1 MKKMAKSKAKKMRER
16 IVREGKRN
24 PIHDRSAFA
33 HQEIYNWMTTK
44 TTKSKRE
51 KLNSI
56 KHKKRLSST
65 GYNEDNSRS
74 FIYTAC
80 F

>member
-1 MKKMAKSKAKKMRER
+1 MAKSKAKKTRER
-16 IVREGKRN
+16 AVRQGKRD
-24 PIHDRSAFA
+24 PIQERSAFA
-33 HQEIYNWMTTK
+33 NQEIYNWMTTK

-65 GYNEDNSRS
+65 GYNEDHSRS

>member
-1 MKKMAKSKAKKMRER
+1 MRER
-16 IVREGKRN
+16 VVREGKRD
-24 PIHDRSAFA
+24 PINDRSAFA
-33 HQEIYNWMTTK
+33 QQDMYNFMTTK

-51 KLNSI
+51 KLNNI

-65 GYNEDNSRS
+65 GYTEDHSR
-74 FIYTAC
+74 FFVYTAC